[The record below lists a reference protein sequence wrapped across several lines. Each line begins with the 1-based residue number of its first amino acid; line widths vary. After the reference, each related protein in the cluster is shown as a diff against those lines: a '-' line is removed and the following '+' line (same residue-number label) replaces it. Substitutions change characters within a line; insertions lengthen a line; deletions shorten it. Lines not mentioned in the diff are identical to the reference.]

1 MHTAPHALPSASQHH
16 VQHCPG
22 PTRHIDPK
30 CCPSCLTESYMQVVP
45 RNPVSQTEEERASVA
60 GGSAALSE
68 PSITRLAAHSAGST
82 LAVVASTPDASGA
95 GAATCPSDCWSKSM
109 WPARC

>member
-1 MHTAPHALPSASQHH
+1 M
-16 VQHCPG
+16 
-22 PTRHIDPK
+22 
-30 CCPSCLTESYMQVVP
+30 
-45 RNPVSQTEEERASVA
+45 A

-95 GAATCPSDCWSKSM
+95 GAAPWPLGVIEAWPMDPRPQSDSIVLKELC
-109 WPARC
+109 A